1 MPREKG
7 VEESVAAVH
16 AVVGFGLLALSLGAG
31 AWGAW
36 RWYRVEPS
44 RLFWRLLRASQ
55 AVLLVQVVLGLVLLL
70 TGHKPAHLHLVYGL
84 LPLGVSFIAEQLRVG
99 AADTVLGARGL
110 DSAASVGELPEEE
123 QRSVVL
129 AILRREM
136 GVMALAALVVVVLA
150 LRAAGT
156 AGAL

>member
-1 MPREKG
+1 MAG
-7 VEESVAAVH
+7 VH
-16 AVVGFGLLALSLGAG
+16 AVVGFLLLALSLAAG

-55 AVLLVQVVLGLVLLL
+55 AVLLVQVILGGVLLVS
-70 TGHKPAHLHLVYGL
+70 GNKPGHLHLVYGL
-84 LPLGVSFIAEQLRVG
+84 LPLAVSFIAEQLRVG
-99 AADTVLGARGL
+99 SADTVLGARGL
-110 DSAASVGELPEEE
+110 ESAAAVGALPEAE

-136 GVMALAALVVVVLA
+136 GVMALSALVVVVLA
-150 LRAAGT
+150 LRAAST

>member
-1 MPREKG
+1 M
-7 VEESVAAVH
+7 AAVH

-55 AVLLVQVVLGLVLLL
+55 AVLLVQVVLGVVLLL

-110 DSAASVGELPEEE
+110 DSAAAVGELPEDE

>member
-1 MPREKG
+1 M
-7 VEESVAAVH
+7 AAVH
-16 AVVGFGLLALSLGAG
+16 AVVGFLLLALSLAAG

-55 AVLLVQVVLGLVLLL
+55 AVLLVQVILGGVLLVS
-70 TGHKPAHLHLVYGL
+70 GHRPGHLHVVYGL
-84 LPLGVSFIAEQLRVG
+84 LPLAVSFIAEQLRVG
-99 AADTVLGARGL
+99 SADTVLGARGL
-110 DSAASVGELPEEE
+110 ESAAAVGELPEAE

-150 LRAAGT
+150 LRAAST